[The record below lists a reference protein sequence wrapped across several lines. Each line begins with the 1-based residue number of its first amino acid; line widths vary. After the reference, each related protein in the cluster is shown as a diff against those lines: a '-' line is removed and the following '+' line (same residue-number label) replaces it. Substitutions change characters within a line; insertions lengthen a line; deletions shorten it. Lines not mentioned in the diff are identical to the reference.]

1 MKDKVLKKS
10 SSKVNKSKA
19 KLSAK
24 SLSYG
29 DSGLS
34 YDDEKGSI
42 IDNVSYYKK
51 IIINWM
57 GEQQFDL
64 FLNKNMKSLKH
75 DYIKIIDSIIF
86 VFSWV
91 QETLL
96 QYLEDNIFIDK
107 YLFLNRVETFLR
119 HSYSKKIITGNPK
132 VFNALFES
140 FKENVFYTI

>member
-10 SSKVNKSKA
+10 SSKVNKSKD

-29 DSGLS
+29 NSGLS

-57 GEQQFDL
+57 GEQQFDY

-75 DYIKIIDSIIF
+75 DYIKIIDNIIF

-107 YLFLNRVETFLR
+107 YLFLNRVVTFLR
-119 HSYSKKIITGNPK
+119 HSYSKKTITGNPK